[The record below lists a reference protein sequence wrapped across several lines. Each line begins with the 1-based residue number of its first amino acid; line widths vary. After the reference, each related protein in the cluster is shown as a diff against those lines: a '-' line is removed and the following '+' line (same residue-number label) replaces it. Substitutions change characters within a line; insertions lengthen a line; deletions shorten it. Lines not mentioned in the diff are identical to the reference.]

1 MKLLLQM
8 ETWPTTCFAL
18 LVEAG
23 QCGGGAKC
31 NTHNGCTYL
40 CACVAESFIIC
51 MTCVAPS
58 AGAVCHNT
66 NCQQLAEFQSP
77 DITALC
83 D

>member
-1 MKLLLQM
+1 MKLLLAM

-23 QCGGGAKC
+23 PSATPTTAARLSLFVCV
-31 NTHNGCTYL
+31 
-40 CACVAESFIIC
+40 CVAESFIIC

-66 NCQQLAEFQSP
+66 NCQQLGEFQSP